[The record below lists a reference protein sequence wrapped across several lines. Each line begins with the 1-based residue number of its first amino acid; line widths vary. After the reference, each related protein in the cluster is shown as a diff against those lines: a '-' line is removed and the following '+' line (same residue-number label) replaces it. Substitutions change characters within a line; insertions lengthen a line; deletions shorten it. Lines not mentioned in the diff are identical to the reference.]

1 MHLVQ
6 DASVPAHVR
15 NDANV
20 YFKLPLVG
28 LKAGKYHYKVWV
40 DKHLGSLNKTLSQ
53 NDVFDSSILGIFYES
68 SAPIPIANIFD
79 TNKYDGS
86 NHNIAT
92 GNRIGL
98 AEYTNANFF
107 SENTIFKNYPHPAFD
122 DTNFFTIDWKNAEV
136 VTAEDGKPDKRVY
149 IRKTAGEPVQHLAS
163 LSYLSYNWLKRGLYF
178 LSPATLDDEVYKE
191 YASKLIPRAVG
202 YSAGLLQYFFR
213 GKLQV
218 TSLPI
223 FYKNGIYIMR
233 VKIKNLTPTQ
243 ETMKNGWFTLSY
255 RYTPTGGPADGSED
269 KYGQTSVCS
278 SEQPCEELKYQDE
291 MTIDFILPSL
301 IPKETYDSVK
311 FTLAFRGTL
320 GNEEGAVIGKYFTPG
335 EIKFNEEWDN
345 GLTGN
350 HTWAHLDFGT
360 SQAYPGHGQ
369 TSNTIEGDTLIKENI
384 RSVGFKNP
392 SANES
397 FVGID
402 PYYPGYQDNLPILIT
417 PNTSLQ
423 FKIDKMSINE
433 IPPSPPRTTAH
444 YQGLWLFFNHG
455 LVLQLS
461 QNDQFVYYNPT
472 TAMRT
477 FDLGLIFVDNIY
489 NMFQDAGIVIPS
501 GDLYLE
507 KIEFIQQLFE
517 LGEPST
523 VEHHQHM
530 EVDFIRIIEEKQ
542 EEEKQ

>member
-1 MHLVQ
+1 M
-6 DASVPAHVR
+6 
-15 NDANV
+15 
-20 YFKLPLVG
+20 
-28 LKAGKYHYKVWV
+28 
-40 DKHLGSLNKTLSQ
+40 
-53 NDVFDSSILGIFYES
+53 
-68 SAPIPIANIFD
+68 
-79 TNKYDGS
+79 
-86 NHNIAT
+86 
-92 GNRIGL
+92 
-98 AEYTNANFF
+98 
-107 SENTIFKNYPHPAFD
+107 
-122 DTNFFTIDWKNAEV
+122 
-136 VTAEDGKPDKRVY
+136 
-149 IRKTAGEPVQHLAS
+149 
-163 LSYLSYNWLKRGLYF
+163 
-178 LSPATLDDEVYKE
+178 
-191 YASKLIPRAVG
+191 G

-213 GKLQV
+213 GELQV

-243 ETMKNGWFTLSY
+243 ETMKNGWFTLTY
-255 RYTPTGGPADGSED
+255 QYTPTRGAADGSED

-291 MTIDFILPSL
+291 KSFDFILPEL

-311 FTLAFRGTL
+311 FTLAFKGTL

-360 SQAYPGHGQ
+360 SQAYPGHGI
-369 TSNTIEGDTLIKENI
+369 TSNTIQGDTLIKENI
-384 RSVGFKNP
+384 RYAGFKNP
-392 SANES
+392 SANGS

-402 PYYPGYQDNLPILIT
+402 PYYPGYQDNLPVLIT

-444 YQGLWLFFNHG
+444 YQGLWLFFNNG

-461 QNDQFVYYNPT
+461 QNGQFVYYNPT

-489 NMFQDAGIVIPS
+489 KMFQDAGITIPA

-517 LGEPST
+517 LADPST
-523 VEHHQHM
+523 VVHRQHM

-542 EEEKQ
+542 QEQKQ